1 MLLPVQLFMT
11 KSNLDLALKL
21 VTPLGFLGSLRVVT
35 RVSFV
40 PCLTTRPAYT
50 WACSQR
56 ETFFGLSQMMFGLK
70 KRVPGLDTPKWDQ
83 GYWEGVC
90 VWAWS
95 GNTGHVM
102 RETAWPCSSFIRSF
116 KDHKHP
122 PVCTAQLQ
130 GTWACLL
137 GCEGHTQD
145 LSTTGPCPYH
155 VEDDLT
161 QRESRGRL
169 TATLQLLWEQLEEM
183 HSNVVSQ
190 LLGKQK
196 KSSL

>member
-1 MLLPVQLFMT
+1 M
-11 KSNLDLALKL
+11 
-21 VTPLGFLGSLRVVT
+21 
-35 RVSFV
+35 
-40 PCLTTRPAYT
+40 PCNDAFASSAFHDKIQSWFSSKTCHP
-50 WACSQR
+50 
-56 ETFFGLSQMMFGLK
+56 FGLSWFPPSRHSCLLRAMSNHTSRLHLSLLSGEMMFGLK